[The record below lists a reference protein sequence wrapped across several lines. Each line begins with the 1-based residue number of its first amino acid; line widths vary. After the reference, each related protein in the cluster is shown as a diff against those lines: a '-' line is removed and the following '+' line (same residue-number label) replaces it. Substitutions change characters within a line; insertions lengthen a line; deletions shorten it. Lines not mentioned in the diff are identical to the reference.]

1 MTCRPRELAKADAIV
16 ERALEVIRY
25 LQPRYWFVE
34 NPRTGMLKDRGLLD
48 GVTYVDVD
56 YCQFCDWGYQKP
68 TRIWGPKFLENLR
81 PKVCDWRACP
91 NLVRRSNGYL
101 GHRRTLGATPRDG
114 APRIPLDD
122 QYRIPR
128 GVISYI
134 FGWDRKDSDWKV
146 PLVFRPPSYPPPP
159 LKTANI
165 QQSTANIPLPE
176 PTHRL
181 SKEAKLQHPLFNLN
195 GDQWWVLQ
203 KIVHYVP
210 REPVAHNQRTSGYP
224 PAPTMP
230 GAGRD
235 RRQSDSRLRRRP
247 TISRLRLRC
256 RWGFPSDG
264 GPKHEFTPP
273 NLRLWK
279 CSLKL
284 RVHFSG
290 HHPRVVKRHPPKY
303 QTHRRSMSSVLRQ
316 SLTSSQTP
324 P

>member
-176 PTHRL
+176 PPRNPLT
-181 SKEAKLQHPLFNLN
+181 SKGSQTAAPPFRPEWGPVVGTAKDCSLCAKGTCGTQPKDEWL
-195 GDQWWVLQ
+195 
-203 KIVHYVP
+203 P
-210 REPVAHNQRTSGYP
+210 ASAHNARGRKGQAAIRLTSTEETDHLSAAASLSMGIP
-224 PAPTMP
+224 K
-230 GAGRD
+230 
-235 RRQSDSRLRRRP
+235 RRRAKARVY
-247 TISRLRLRC
+247 T
-256 RWGFPSDG
+256 
-264 GPKHEFTPP
+264 PKSQ
-273 NLRLWK
+273 LWN
-279 CSLKL
+279 CNLKL
-284 RVHFSG
+284 
-290 HHPRVVKRHPPKY
+290 
-303 QTHRRSMSSVLRQ
+303 
-316 SLTSSQTP
+316 
-324 P
+324 